1 MEGEFRRGGL
11 VGPIILIGLGV
22 VFLLNNLGV
31 LAWNVWDVVLQT
43 WPLLLIAWGIDLL
56 IVRRTTEATLLTLI
70 LLIVVLAGGVW
81 LVSLG
86 GDGSAAPRVESV
98 QIPLPSAEMADIRIN
113 PGVGILQLR
122 ALESED
128 DLVAGKLGLGRG
140 QKVETE
146 LQTDEGVPIYSLG
159 SKSGW
164 FWPAFRT
171 GHDAEDVGEN
181 EWRLG
186 LNTGVPIRL
195 RTDLGAGVMDLDL
208 SEVTLEDLQVDLGVG
223 KISVVLPAT
232 GEFDAKISA
241 AIGLMEIWIPRD
253 LAVRIT
259 LNTGLS
265 VREMEGFRQEG
276 DVYYSPAAGAGGE
289 IVDLDLNL
297 PIGRLVVRLR

>member
-31 LAWNVWDVVLQT
+31 LEWNVWDVVFRT

-56 IVRRTTEATLLTLI
+56 VVRRTTEATLLTLI
-70 LLIVVLAGGVW
+70 LLIVVIAGGVW
-81 LVSLG
+81 LVGLG
-86 GDGSAAPRVESV
+86 ANGSAAPRVESV
-98 QIPLPSAEMADIRIN
+98 QVPLLSAEMADIRIN

-140 QKVETE
+140 QIVETE
-146 LQTDEGVPIYSLG
+146 LQTDEGVSIYNLG

-164 FWPAFRT
+164 LWPAFRT
-171 GHDAEDVGEN
+171 RYDAEDVGEN

-208 SEVTLEDLQVDLGVG
+208 SEVTLEHLQVDLGVG

-241 AIGLMEIWIPRD
+241 AIGLMEIRIPRD
-253 LAVRIT
+253 LPVRIT

-265 VREMEGFRQEG
+265 VREIEGFRQEG
-276 DVYYSPAAGAGGE
+276 DVYYSPAAGSGGE
-289 IVDLDLNL
+289 LVDLELKL
-297 PIGRLVVRLR
+297 AIGRLVVRLW